1 MARSP
6 ARERIVVLVDMDCFY
21 VQVEERDHPAIR
33 GRPAAVVQYN
43 THRGGGIIAVNYEA
57 RACGVK
63 RGMRGTDATAA
74 CPEITLVQ
82 VPTQR
87 NKANL
92 SKYRNAGKEV
102 LDVMC
107 QYSEL
112 VERASI
118 DEAYLDVTQVVDDII
133 KKYKNGGETCNELSK
148 SVVNDPDQKHAI
160 GVPNVE
166 IDGSSNVA
174 TNNRTL
180 LCNDKNSGLISIIP
194 TLEELPSTWVQLPLS
209 NPVDNI
215 YALHEDEQRRK
226 YELETTA
233 VSDWRP
239 GEVQDPG
246 NTIMKINEVPTSI
259 PDREELNNMENEAKN
274 KDPTAAEETDPP
286 VGALDVLEMEKTPAE
301 KEAERVQGLSSWL
314 ANLRLDL
321 KTSST
326 FDDDGE
332 DLNETVD
339 EASTSCVN
347 PAASDGLR
355 LAVAARLCEEI
366 RAAVLK
372 ETGFKCSAGIAHNKV
387 LAKLVCGLHKPN
399 QQTVLPQEGVAELW
413 RDTAVYKVRNLGGKL
428 GQTLQSELGCKTMA
442 DLSGLSLSTLLSRFD
457 DKTAKWLHDLGQGR
471 DNEAVVARQL
481 PKSVGCSKNFL
492 GRESL
497 RTRARV
503 AEWTRALAEELGER
517 LVEDQELNKRVARTL
532 TVSFRVGG
540 GQDQNNSYGANSGTR
555 SCPLPSYAPERIATV
570 TMTILA
576 PYNTAKSGDLWTP
589 PLLNIGLSAGKFDDF
604 LSSGMPSISD
614 MFKKAAHRRSR
625 SQDAGPSTGA
635 ENDVKYNIDMDST
648 AQCETENNRENI
660 ENKAEVSTK
669 KNDEKP
675 LHGIMNYFKDV
686 KDAKESRASTSTA
699 TTKSTSAVNASGEK
713 NSFFRNFIM
722 RKEMSRSS
730 GLSVKDSITSIN
742 SLGKSDDDS
751 CEALSMLVQELED
764 SDDEE
769 IKLSND
775 LKTKKILTSSTPAKK
790 CDDLDS
796 SAEYDASTDYDED
809 ELIQYDGQNKNKADA
824 LLGADSLVDQDMTH
838 LIAKRIEETS
848 CVNYDVV
855 SSKANEENL
864 SLDLPTAC
872 SSLTTRNVVNV
883 VTDGRV
889 SVEELFPNLD
899 EVDESILPHLPVD
912 LRKAVQL
919 ALMKHKAER
928 VGKPALNET
937 GIRRF
942 MKKVENC
949 GNRTHNF
956 IGESLASTENRTPL
970 IENKA
975 TETRSATGI
984 MRYLKDQTPRTTNV
998 TYPSEASAGPS
1009 NQGST
1014 NCTEINDFR
1023 PYIQTKSLF
1032 KANAITPTRLESLP
1046 TDNVKSNKPVKT
1058 VTTIDLDVNNKFE
1071 EECSTKCELC
1081 GERISFSD
1089 LAEHSDYHLA
1099 FDLQKQLGGTAAG
1112 EDRAFSSNTELTRQ
1126 NKKRKISVPEHKK
1139 NKTIDSFFNK

>member
-1 MARSP
+1 MVAR
-6 ARERIVVLVDMDCFY
+6 
-21 VQVEERDHPAIR
+21 
-33 GRPAAVVQYN
+33 
-43 THRGGGIIAVNYEA
+43 
-57 RACGVK
+57 
-63 RGMRGTDATAA
+63 
-74 CPEITLVQ
+74 
-82 VPTQR
+82 
-87 NKANL
+87 
-92 SKYRNAGKEV
+92 YRNAGKEV

-194 TLEELPSTWVQLPLS
+194 TLEELPST
-209 NPVDNI
+209 
-215 YALHEDEQRRK
+215 
-226 YELETTA
+226 
-233 VSDWRP
+233 
-239 GEVQDPG
+239 
-246 NTIMKINEVPTSI
+246 
-259 PDREELNNMENEAKN
+259 
-274 KDPTAAEETDPP
+274 
-286 VGALDVLEMEKTPAE
+286 
-301 KEAERVQGLSSWL
+301 
-314 ANLRLDL
+314 
-321 KTSST
+321 
-326 FDDDGE
+326 
-332 DLNETVD
+332 
-339 EASTSCVN
+339 
-347 PAASDGLR
+347 DGLR

-928 VGKPALNET
+928 V
-937 GIRRF
+937 
-942 MKKVENC
+942 
-949 GNRTHNF
+949 
-956 IGESLASTENRTPL
+956 
-970 IENKA
+970 
-975 TETRSATGI
+975 
-984 MRYLKDQTPRTTNV
+984 
-998 TYPSEASAGPS
+998 
-1009 NQGST
+1009 
-1014 NCTEINDFR
+1014 EINDFR